1 MRELS
6 QEMATIVRDIDMQ
19 NKERA
24 TILHYDKRAKDLAGE
39 LTALQGELADYNV
52 VVDKM
57 SSNVE
62 KETIDRERKEL
73 SSRNER
79 SMAEIEDMFERR
91 QEMEQRSRKTEK
103 EIGTERERT
112 ERLIERMDPGTR
124 ERYERLHEEK
134 VQIEET
140 ILGMQEELESLSK
153 EQAHFEEQM
162 ALSPFKQEAVK
173 LHVKITDAEY
183 KRDKLR
189 EEERNRL
196 SPDKEREQLLVKI
209 KRDNMDMAAAEA
221 QLANKKKRL
230 AEVEVELER
239 LETDLE
245 DGQADKRTKYKELRK
260 REELMEQFAATFDE
274 NKAEE
279 IERIKKLEISIV
291 EYLERISNGGGGG
304 GGDDGNLTWSEEVLL
319 LNKSNHH
326 EDYYKDDT
334 YERDTIPSDEI
345 FEMLK
350 NDYIDL
356 KLTLRK
362 LEILENKLLLE
373 IGDINE
379 RTYGREYELIQ
390 LEDFNGFNAKD
401 RMKREDANVERKKLM
416 DERTIVEEELKTLED
431 DYNRIKASFQENRIF
446 LEVEALEKKLIDLK
460 EENKRSNDSIVLQK
474 EQVDFLPRKQRA
486 LKLMEEYGTMLEE
499 NFKALY

>member
-6 QEMATIVRDIDMQ
+6 QEMASIVRDIDMQ

-39 LTALQGELADYNV
+39 LTALQGELADYNI

-62 KETIDRERKEL
+62 KETIDRESREL

-112 ERLIERMDPGTR
+112 ERLIETMDPVTR
-124 ERYERLHEEK
+124 ERYERLREEK
-134 VQIEET
+134 VKIEET
-140 ILGMQEELESLSK
+140 IGGMQEELEALSR

-173 LHVKITDAEY
+173 LHVKTMDAEY

-196 SPDKEREQLLVKI
+196 SPEKEREQLLVKI

-245 DGQADKRTKYKELRK
+245 DGQTDKRTKYKELRK

-279 IERIKKLEISIV
+279 IERIKKLEMSIV

-304 GGDDGNLTWSEEVLL
+304 GGDGNLTWTEEVLL
-319 LNKSNHH
+319 LNKSNHENYY
-326 EDYYKDDT
+326 EDET

-356 KLTLRK
+356 KQTLRK
-362 LEILENKLLLE
+362 LEILENKLSLE

-401 RMKREDANVERKKLM
+401 RMKREDANVQRKKLM
-416 DERTIVEEELKTLED
+416 DERTIAEEELKTLED
-431 DYNRIKASFQENRIF
+431 DYNRIKASFNENRIF

-460 EENKRSNDSIVLQK
+460 EENKRSNDLIVRQK

-486 LKLMEEYGTMLEE
+486 LKLMEEYGTMLED